1 MNMIDSLLSMRLT
14 LLIAIHYK
22 IKDHKFI
29 KNKISI
35 DEIIGKNIY
44 IDIDIYVNFIRAID

>member
-1 MNMIDSLLSMRLT
+1 MKLT
-14 LLIAIHYK
+14 LSIAIHYT

-35 DEIIGKNIY
+35 HVDEIILKKHIY
-44 IDIDIYVNFIRAID
+44 IDI